1 MGNWHRIHG
10 QLRCSAVLAVAA
22 SCLLACAGWSAESNP
37 ASNAVPRVAK
47 TPATNAPAGIRV
59 KPGFRLELVAAEPAV
74 NAPVAMAFDENGRL
88 FVVERPDYS
97 GGTGTNAHSGRI
109 RLLEDTEGEGE
120 FHAST
125 VFADNLPLPSAIACY
140 GGGVFVAAGPD
151 LIFLKDSKTNGIAD
165 LRNVVF
171 SGFGS
176 TTPAIASAFPINFNW
191 GLDNRIHA
199 ASGGVAGFV
208 PATSAP
214 GAAPVPL
221 SSADFSFDPRGL
233 TIHAEAG
240 PTESGLSFD
249 DWGRKFTCDFMQ
261 PLRAPRYELRYLARN
276 PFFPP
281 PPLMIEVASP
291 ATAIFRLAAVKPP
304 PQVAMRSQATNE
316 PAPAMAQATNVMVAA
331 WLTNAQ
337 GCVVYRGTAFPSNY
351 LGDVFI
357 ADPSAHII
365 HRVVLREAELAVT
378 AERAKD
384 ETNTEF
390 LASADAGFRPVQLVN
405 GPDGAL
411 YVVDRRDADERGRI
425 YRIVPVDFKR
435 PKPLPLGK
443 AKTS

>member
-10 QLRCSAVLAVAA
+10 KLGCSAVLAVAA
-22 SCLLACAGWSAESNP
+22 SCLLARAGWSAESSS
-37 ASNAVPRVAK
+37 ASNALPRVAK
-47 TPATNAPAGIRV
+47 TPATNAPTGFRV

-97 GGTGTNAHSGRI
+97 GGSGANAQSGRI

-120 FHAST
+120 YHAST
-125 VFADNLPLPSAIACY
+125 VFADKLPRASAVACY

-165 LRNVVF
+165 VRRVIF
-171 SGFGS
+171 SGFSS
-176 TTPAIASAFPINFNW
+176 TNPATATAFPNNFNW

-199 ASGGVAGFV
+199 ASGGVAGSV

-214 GAAPVPL
+214 GAAQVSL
-221 SSADFSFDPRGL
+221 SSFDFSFDPRGL
-233 TIHAEAG
+233 ELCAESG
-240 PTESGLSFD
+240 PAESGLCFD
-249 DWGRKFTCDFMQ
+249 DWGCKLTCN
-261 PLRAPRYELRYLARN
+261 PLRPLRTPSYALRYMARN

-281 PPLMIEVASP
+281 PPMMLEVASP
-291 ATAIFRLAAVKPP
+291 ATAIFRLAGGKPP
-304 PQVAMRSQATNE
+304 SQAVARSHGTNE
-316 PAPAMAQATNVMVAA
+316 PAPAVAQATNIMVAA

-337 GCVVYRGTAFPSNY
+337 GCVVYRGSAFPSNF

-365 HRVVLREAELAVT
+365 HRVVLHEADLTVT

-384 ETNTEF
+384 ESNTEF
-390 LASADAGFRPVQLVN
+390 LASADAGFRPMQLVN

-425 YRIVPVDFKR
+425 YRIVPADFKR
-435 PKPLPLGK
+435 P
-443 AKTS
+443 